1 MNLLRFFL
9 LQCKRV
15 LKNKAFLVLLLLFPV
30 CMFAL
35 SGAFDAEEDS
45 RIPVGLCMT
54 NDDPLTVTLCEKL
67 ITGND
72 SLFRFYEVSSEE
84 ELTKLVQSGK
94 IECGYLFRKPLLEEL
109 DDRHTKNLITVLVS
123 EHTTCKGVLN
133 EYVYANLFEEYSL
146 HLLTETLRDTAHLP
160 FTEDAAEDFSLPPV
174 TDADIEES
182 YRSHLFG
189 DTFTFE
195 VTYLSSQYTEE
206 AAEGTSSTVAPLFRG
221 LTAIFLLLCGFLA
234 LLTVHDD
241 RKNGLYERIHGMTR
255 PLCMV
260 LSMVTYL
267 LPAGIVSLLAL
278 GLSGQL
284 TGLGTELLALLCYIA
299 LLLVFYG
306 ILGTL
311 IRNHT
316 MLCAAFPMLLLCT
329 LVFTPVIVDLSAFFP
344 WIKAV
349 RYVLPTYYY
358 LLFF

>member
-1 MNLLRFFL
+1 MNFLRFFS
-9 LQCKRV
+9 LQLKRIM
-15 LKNKAFLVLLLLFPV
+15 KNKAFLVLLLLFPV
-30 CMFAL
+30 CLFIL

-45 RIPVGLCMT
+45 RIPVGLCIQT
-54 NDDPLTVTLCEKL
+54 DDPLTDTLCKKL
-67 ITGND
+67 ISGND
-72 SLFRFYEVSSEE
+72 SLFRFYEVASEE
-84 ELTKLVQSGK
+84 ELTKLVQSSK

-109 DDRHTKNLITVLVS
+109 DDRHTKNLITVFVS

-133 EYVYANLFEEYSL
+133 ELVYANLFEEYSL
-146 HLLTETLRDTAHLP
+146 HLLTETLKEAEHLP
-160 FTEDAAEDFSLPPV
+160 FTEADAKDFSLPAV
-174 TDADIEES
+174 TEADIEES

-195 VTYLSSQYTEE
+195 VTFLSSEHTEE
-206 AAEGTSSTVAPLFRG
+206 PAEGTSSTVAPLFRG

-241 RKNGLYERIHGMTR
+241 RKNGLYERMHGMTR

-260 LSMVTYL
+260 LSMLTYL
-267 LPAGIVSLLAL
+267 LPAGIISLLAL
-278 GLSGQL
+278 GVSGHL
-284 TGLGTELLALLCYIA
+284 VGLGTELTALLCYIV

-344 WIKAV
+344 WIKVV

-358 LLFF
+358 LFFF